1 LQAALG
7 DEAGGPDALPDAE
20 VLRLFLALHYTQRP
34 PPPLICTNVA
44 PTEAAM
50 LAEALGVSAGRRVV
64 LEVPVRGEKRQVM
77 EQAEANAKILGDA
90 KAAINYENK
99 YTLDYARWRKA
110 NPNAYSP
117 FDTTEFNEQWLK
129 QNKLD
134 DFKKE
139 ANRNI
144 GYVGQKLPANLS
156 EATHGQAYYLPEQ
169 KEVRY
174 LDIRRKDA
182 SGKPAPGFV
191 KNDPLAGNAG
201 Q

>member
-1 LQAALG
+1 MRAKVVAAEKAIG
-7 DEAGGPDALPDAE
+7 ALTSSYRKITFLVFRSLVEGKGFSRIKDFPE
-20 VLRLFLALHYTQRP
+20 RLRILEIAL
-34 PPPLICTNVA
+34 
-44 PTEAAM
+44 E
-50 LAEALGVSAGRRVV
+50 
-64 LEVPVRGEKRQVM
+64 
-77 EQAEANAKILGDA
+77 ILGDA

-117 FDTTEFNEQWLK
+117 FDTVEFNEQWLK

-139 ANRNI
+139 AARNI

-182 SGKPAPGFV
+182 SGKTAPGFV
-191 KNDPLAGNAG
+191 KNDPLAGNVG